1 MIVNCSVNSEEWEM
15 RHDREFEIGNL
26 NLALDY
32 INNSISLDS
41 LNHKTFFKRGLV
53 YKELKEDARAIL
65 DFEKAV
71 ALNEKDFGSL
81 TIFAKAEKKL
91 KFLF

>member
-1 MIVNCSVNSEEWEM
+1 MLSFSRIALKKVMKTVFILSLSLLIVNCSVNSEEWEM

-41 LNHKTFFKRGLV
+41 LNHRTFFKRGLV

-65 DFEKAV
+65 DFEKQ
-71 ALNEKDFGSL
+71 
-81 TIFAKAEKKL
+81 
-91 KFLF
+91 